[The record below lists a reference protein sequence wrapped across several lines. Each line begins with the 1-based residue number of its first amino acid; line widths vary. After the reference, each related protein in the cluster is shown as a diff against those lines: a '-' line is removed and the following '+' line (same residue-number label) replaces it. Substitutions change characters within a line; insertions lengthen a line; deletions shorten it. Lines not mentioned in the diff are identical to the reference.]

1 MTRRRAR
8 HLVAASLWVAVLAL
22 ALWMLAPVLTALLI
36 VVFYPFAIVVMMR
49 KPNRSRTR
57 ISRDSGSHFRGHRMP
72 SPQS

>member
-8 HLVAASLWVAVLAL
+8 HLMAASLWVAVLAM

-36 VVFYPFAIVVMMR
+36 VFYPFAIVVLVR
-49 KPNRSRTR
+49 TPNRGRTPAGRESASR
-57 ISRDSGSHFRGHRMP
+57 SRGHHVP